1 MKRRAVNAS
10 VVPIRSVGSLAAT
23 IVQLITNATTKA
35 NASACLSV
43 ATVSAVMIRSVGSLA
58 ATIAQLIT
66 NATMMDN
73 ASASLSVAPVSAA
86 MTRFVGSLAAIAQLI
101 TNAMMANVSAY
112 PTVWAVSAA

>member
-1 MKRRAVNAS
+1 
-10 VVPIRSVGSLAAT
+10 
-23 IVQLITNATTKA
+23 
-35 NASACLSV
+35 
-43 ATVSAVMIRSVGSLA
+43 MIRSVGSLA

-66 NATMMDN
+66 NATMMDNASASLSVAGVSAAMIRSVGSLAATIAQLITNATMMAN